1 VKVKGLYAITD
12 PLLLPADRLVRAV
25 DDAITGGAR
34 IIQYRDK
41 HADPKTA
48 AVLAG
53 LCRSRGVL
61 FLVNDDPALAARVDA
76 DGVHLGQDDPDLA
89 TARALL
95 GTDRI
100 IGISCYNELDRARA
114 AVRSGADY
122 VAFGSFFPSA
132 IKPRAVR
139 AEPELLRAARA
150 ELAVPI
156 VAIGGIT
163 PDNGAQLVEAGA
175 DALAVINAVFGA
187 HDIAGAAKRFARLF
201 DELSTKES
209 A

>member
-1 VKVKGLYAITD
+1 MKIRGLYAITD

-34 IIQYRDK
+34 IIQDRDK
-41 HADPKTA
+41 HAEPESA
-48 AVLAG
+48 AALAG

-61 FLVNDDPALAARVDA
+61 FLVNDDPVLAARVDA
-76 DGVHLGQDDPDLA
+76 GGVHLGRDDPDLA
-89 TARALL
+89 AARALL
-95 GTDRI
+95 GADRV
-100 IGISCYNELDRARA
+100 IGISCYNELDLAHA
-114 AVRSGADY
+114 AVRAGADY

-139 AEPELLRAARA
+139 AEPGLLRAARA

-187 HDIAGAAKRFARLF
+187 HDITGAARRFARLF
-201 DELSTKES
+201 DDMSSKES

>member
-1 VKVKGLYAITD
+1 MKIRGLYAITD

-41 HADPKTA
+41 HADPESA
-48 AVLAG
+48 AALAG

-61 FLVNDDPALAARVDA
+61 FLVNDDPVLAARVDA
-76 DGVHLGQDDPDLA
+76 GGVHLGRDDPDLA
-89 TARALL
+89 AARALL
-95 GTDRI
+95 GADRV
-100 IGISCYNELDRARA
+100 IGISCYNELDLAHA
-114 AVRSGADY
+114 AVRAGADY

-139 AEPELLRAARA
+139 AEPGLLRAARA

-187 HDIAGAAKRFARLF
+187 HDITGAARRFARLF
-201 DELSTKES
+201 DDMSSKES